1 MCREAGWVPVAAAAG
16 VPDPNVGTPSECAGF
31 GAGRLRLR
39 PDLGI
44 VARPEPQS
52 ERKSMLTLTQTAAEA
67 VEELVAR
74 VPLAEDGGVRI
85 RDTGSSEGFEMSV
98 VPVPDPTDTVVVEGR
113 ARVFL
118 DDVAAAALDDRV
130 LDAELAGDGAV
141 RFALGKQD

>member
-1 MCREAGWVPVAAAAG
+1 
-16 VPDPNVGTPSECAGF
+16 
-31 GAGRLRLR
+31 
-39 PDLGI
+39 
-44 VARPEPQS
+44 
-52 ERKSMLTLTQTAAEA
+52 MLTLTQTAAEA

-98 VPVPDPTDTVVVEGR
+98 VPVPNPTDTVVVEGR

-118 DDVAAAALDDRV
+118 DDLAAAALDDRV